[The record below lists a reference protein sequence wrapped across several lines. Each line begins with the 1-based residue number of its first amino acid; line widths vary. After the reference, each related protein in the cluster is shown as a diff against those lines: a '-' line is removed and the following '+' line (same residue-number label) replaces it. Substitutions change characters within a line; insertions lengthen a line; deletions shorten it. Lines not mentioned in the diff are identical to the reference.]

1 MIGFPAGVRVYLAL
15 EPHDMRKSFN
25 GLSAIARE
33 LVSRGL
39 EDGAMFAFTNKR
51 RNRLKIL
58 YYDRTGVC
66 VLAKRLE
73 TGTFSWPAA
82 PSAGSRSL
90 SLAPEAQKIL
100 LDGIDLRGARM
111 RPWYERDEPGG
122 KKSA

>member
-1 MIGFPAGVRVYLAL
+1 MIGFPAGVRVYLAV

-82 PSAGSRSL
+82 PSSGTPSL
-90 SLAPEAQKIL
+90 SLAPEALQLL
-100 LDGIDLRGARM
+100 LDGIDLRGAEM
-111 RPWYERDEPGG
+111 RPWYERDEPGR

>member
-1 MIGFPAGVRVYLAL
+1 MRVYLAV

-33 LVSRGL
+33 LVARGL

-73 TGTFSWPAA
+73 TGTFSWPS
-82 PSAGSRSL
+82 PSPGSRSL
-90 SLAPEAQKIL
+90 SLAPEALQLL
-100 LDGIDLRGARM
+100 LDGIDLRGAQM

-122 KKSA
+122 NKSA

>member
-1 MIGFPAGVRVYLAL
+1 MIGFPAGVRVYLAV

-51 RNRLKIL
+51 KNRLKIL

-66 VLAKRLE
+66 VLTKRLE
-73 TGTFSWPAA
+73 TGTFSWPSA
-82 PSAGSRSL
+82 PSTGSSSL
-90 SLAPEAQKIL
+90 SLAPEALQLL
-100 LDGIDLRGARM
+100 LDGIDLRGAEM
-111 RPWYERDEPGG
+111 RPWYERDEPGA

>member
-51 RNRLKIL
+51 RNRLKVL

-73 TGTFSWPAA
+73 IGTFSWPAA
-82 PSAGSRSL
+82 SSAGSRSL
-90 SLAPEAQKIL
+90 SLAPEALQLL
-100 LDGIDLRGARM
+100 LDGIDLRGAQM
-111 RPWYERDEPGG
+111 RPWYERDDSGR